1 MTRAVELAQI
11 ASAGVSEAFKNRIIN
26 GGMVI
31 DQRGSASSP
40 INVGSRAYA
49 TDRWCAEKAN
59 TSGSWTVGQSS
70 VAPAGFTNSLLCT
83 VTTADATLASNDI
96 SWVEHHIEGFN
107 IADLGWG
114 TANARA
120 CTLSF
125 WARSSLTGTYS
136 VIVASGSSTPTYAA
150 NYSIDAANT
159 WEYKTITIPGPT
171 SGGFNITNGSGIKFR
186 FALMAGSSLQQAPG
200 SWGTGDFVGSTSQ
213 VNWMAT
219 NGNTFYLT
227 GVQFEVGSSATSFEY
242 RPFGTELQLCQRY
255 FWMLTPVT
263 GNTTPFNMHWW
274 ANKARMA
281 MPCPVPMSATPAVT
295 ATGTAAGFFFST
307 TDDSTYA
314 NMTLSYTYAEQGR
327 FMTSVGIA
335 GTVDNAAG
343 SSTMYI
349 QNSRVFTV
357 SAEL

>member
-26 GGMVI
+26 GAMTI
-31 DQRGSASSP
+31 DQRNSAGSP
-40 INVGSRAYA
+40 INAGSRAYGV
-49 TDRWCAEKAN
+49 DRWCVEKGN
-59 TSGSWTVGQSS
+59 TSGSFTFGQSS
-70 VAPAGFTNSLLCT
+70 VAPPGFTNSSVCT
-83 VTTADATLASNDI
+83 VTTADTSVGSNDI
-96 SWVEHHIEGFN
+96 AWVEHHIEGYN
-107 IADLGWG
+107 IADLAWG
-114 TANARA
+114 TANAQTM
-120 CTLSF
+120 TLSF
-125 WARSSLTGTYS
+125 WCRSSLTGTYS
-136 VIVASGSSTPTYAA
+136 VVLMSSSNNTYAA
-150 NYSIDAANT
+150 NYSINSANT
-159 WEYKTITIPGPT
+159 WEFKTIVIPGPT
-171 SGGFNITNGSGIKFR
+171 SGTFNTTNGSGVKFR
-186 FALMAGSSLQQAPG
+186 FALMAGSSLAVAPG
-200 SWGTGDFVGSTSQ
+200 TWTSGDYVGSTSQ

-219 NGNTFYLT
+219 NGNTFYIT

-281 MPCPVPMSATPAVT
+281 MPCPVPMRATPAVT
-295 ATGTAAGFFFST
+295 ATGTASGFFFST